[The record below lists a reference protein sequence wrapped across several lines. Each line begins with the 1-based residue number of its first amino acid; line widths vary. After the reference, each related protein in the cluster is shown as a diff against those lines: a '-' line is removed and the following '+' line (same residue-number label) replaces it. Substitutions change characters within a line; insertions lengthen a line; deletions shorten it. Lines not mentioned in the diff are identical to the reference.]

1 MAVKIKSFVKENSF
15 IMLSSLVALA
25 SILLFYIIK
34 QIAPFGDNTLYTAD
48 LYHQYSPL
56 FSEFRD
62 RLESG
67 ESLLYSWNTG
77 LGSPFI
83 GNFFNYLSS
92 PFGLIVA
99 LYNARGIADAIS
111 IMVACKATLSATSMA
126 YYLKKSQKFNS
137 PMLIAFGVLYAFCG
151 YFVAYY
157 WNIMWMD
164 SLYLFPLVILGIEK
178 IIDSGKCANYI
189 FALSLTMIINYYI
202 AYMVCIF
209 SCLYFIYYY
218 ICSQERIDYK
228 QKVLAYKGVARGKIK
243 TSFFINSGVRFA
255 VSSLAAAVIALFAF
269 VPLVH
274 VLSTSFATDAFQSD
288 SSSSSLEVFTYFN
301 IYEFLS
307 NHLALTTPTFRSGD
321 RVHILPNIYS
331 GIISLFLIP
340 LYMLSKKITKRKKVA
355 SVGLL
360 VVMFF
365 SFCVNIFDFV
375 WHGFHFPNDI
385 PYRQSFMYS
394 FILIILASKAYKLI
408 DDFSKK
414 HFCIIG
420 GAIALF
426 TISVIF
432 FPTQYTTTTTIIYSM
447 VFIVAFTVLFF
458 LAKSKDV
465 IKKFFPII
473 LCVLIVSESVL
484 GYILFF
490 NSSMTKAEF
499 LSDYEG
505 FKATQK
511 YIDIEDTDLFY
522 RSELTRNKTSMDPAR
537 YDFNGV
543 SAFSSMITQ
552 DLAAFQD
559 ALGLDGNRVNS
570 YIYYPQTPV
579 YNAMFSV
586 KYLYDLRGNL
596 NESDYYTKQ
605 DVITTYFT
613 YKNNYHLPL
622 AYCVSDKVADWN
634 ALSFDLPGQG
644 SFAHSIEAQEE
655 FFNSATG
662 IKDVFTD
669 IYDYDI
675 TYENMSPIDSVC
687 SKKDGKFTFVRNDQN
702 SNFGSIVF
710 NVPIKEDGN
719 YYAYVYSQDL
729 SGISV
734 YSKAFSTELEELEF
748 GYIVDLGPQS
758 AGDTISLKSNLFV
771 EKASADIDFRI
782 FTIDDEKFVE
792 GYNQLKD
799 GQITLTKFEETEV
812 RGTFTAEENEIL
824 YTSIPYDKGWSVEL
838 DGKKVDDDQIVVI
851 SGALLGVKVT
861 PGEHNIT
868 FRYAIPGMA
877 VANIISI
884 SFAVLLIVLY
894 ILNKKKLLF
903 FKNKKDNLWVK
914 AEGELPQKTSE
925 ENLAETVVE
934 EPVEKPKQ
942 TPKTTNNQ
950 QPPKKKK
957 RKKRH

>member
-1 MAVKIKSFVKENSF
+1 MADKIKSFVKENRF
-15 IMLSSLVALA
+15 IVLSGLVALA
-25 SILLFYIIK
+25 AILLFYIIK
-34 QIAPFGDNTLYTAD
+34 QITPFGNNTLYASD
-48 LYHQYSPL
+48 LYHQYGPL
-56 FSEFRD
+56 FSELRD

-92 PFGLIVA
+92 PFGLVVT
-99 LYNARGIADAIS
+99 LYSARGIADAIS
-111 IMVACKATLSATSMA
+111 IIVACKVSLSATSMA
-126 YYLKKSQKFNS
+126 YYLKKSQKLTS

-151 YFVAYY
+151 YFIAYF

-209 SCLYFIYYY
+209 SCIYFIYYY

-228 QKVLAYKGVARGKIK
+228 QKILAYKGVAKGKLK
-243 TSFFINSGVRFA
+243 TSFFVNSGLRFTL
-255 VSSLAAAVIALFAF
+255 SSLASALIALFAF
-269 VPLVH
+269 VPLIH
-274 VLSTSFATDAFQSD
+274 VLSTSFATDTFQSD
-288 SSSSSLEVFTYFN
+288 SSTSSLEIFTYFN

-307 NHLALTTPTFRSGD
+307 NHLALTTPTFRSAG
-321 RVHILPNIYS
+321 RIHILPNIYS
-331 GIISLFLIP
+331 GIISVFLIP
-340 LYMLSKKITKRKKVA
+340 LYMLSKKITKREKIA

-360 VVMFF
+360 AVMFF
-365 SFCVNIFDFV
+365 SFCVNVFDFI
-375 WHGFHFPNDI
+375 WHGFHFPNDM

-408 DDFSKK
+408 DEFNKK
-414 HFCIIG
+414 HFFIIG
-420 GAIALF
+420 GILAIF

-432 FPTQYTTTTTIIYSM
+432 WPTQYTTIETIIYSII
-447 VFIVAFTVLFF
+447 FIIAFTIVFF
-458 LAKSKDV
+458 LAKIKDFF
-465 IKKFFPII
+465 KKFLPII
-473 LCVLIVSESVL
+473 LCVLIVLESVL
-484 GYILFF
+484 SYTLLINSAVTKTDFF
-490 NSSMTKAEF
+490 
-499 LSDYEG
+499 SDYEG
-505 FKATQK
+505 FKATQS
-511 YIDIEDTDLFY
+511 YIDSEDTDLFY
-522 RSELTRNKTSMDPAR
+522 RSELTKNKTSMDPAR

-586 KYLYDLRGNL
+586 KYLYDLKGHL
-596 NESDYYTKQ
+596 SESNYYTKQ

-613 YKNNYHLPL
+613 FKNNYHLPL
-622 AYCVSDKVADWN
+622 AYCVSDKIADWN
-634 ALSFDLPGQG
+634 ALSFDLPGQS
-644 SFAHSIEAQEE
+644 SFPHSIEAQEE
-655 FFNSATG
+655 FFNCATG
-662 IKDVFTD
+662 IEDVFTD

-675 TYENMSPIDSVC
+675 SYENMFPIDSVC
-687 SKKDGKFTFVRNDQN
+687 SKKDGKFSFIRTETK

-710 NVPIKEDGN
+710 NVPVKKDSN
-719 YYAYVYSQDL
+719 YYAYVYSEDL
-729 SGISV
+729 SNISI

-748 GYIVDLGPQS
+748 GYIVDLGQQT
-758 AGDTISLKSNLFV
+758 AGDNIILKANLFA
-771 EKASADIDFRI
+771 EPAGADIDFRV

-799 GQITLTKFEETEV
+799 GQITLTRFEETEIS
-812 RGTFTAEENEIL
+812 GTFTAEENEIL
-824 YTSIPYDKGWSVEL
+824 YTSIPYDTGWSVEL
-838 DGKKVDDDQIVVI
+838 DGKKLDDDQIVVI
-851 SGALLGVKVT
+851 SDALLGVKVSA
-861 PGEHNIT
+861 GEHNIT

-877 VANIISI
+877 ASNIISI
-884 SFAVLLIVLY
+884 SFALLLIVLY
-894 ILNKKKLLF
+894 ILNKKNLLF
-903 FKNKKDNLWVK
+903 FKNKKENLWLR
-914 AEGELPQKTSE
+914 AEGELPQETTDVD
-925 ENLAETVVE
+925 TVVE
-934 EPVEKPKQ
+934 AIEKPEAPQQK
-942 TPKTTNNQ
+942 KTNNQ
-950 QPPKKKK
+950 ATPKKKK

>member
-1 MAVKIKSFVKENSF
+1 MADKIKSFIKEYKF
-15 IMLSSLVALA
+15 VMLSGVVTLISFLV
-25 SILLFYIIK
+25 FYVIK
-34 QIAPFGDNTLYTAD
+34 QIAPFGDNTLYAAD
-48 LYHQYSPL
+48 LYHQYGPL
-56 FSEFRD
+56 FSELRD
-62 RLESG
+62 RFESG

-77 LGSPFI
+77 LGGPFI

-99 LYNARGIADAIS
+99 LYDARGIADAIS
-111 IMVACKATLSATSMA
+111 IMVACKATLSSTSMA
-126 YYLKKSQKFNS
+126 YYLKKSQKLNS

-209 SCLYFIYYY
+209 SCIYFIYYY

-228 QKVLAYKGVARGKIK
+228 QKVLAYKGVANSKLK
-243 TSFFINSGVRFA
+243 TSFFVNSGVRFA
-255 VSSLAAAVIALFAF
+255 LSSLAAAVIALFAF
-269 VPLVH
+269 VPLIH

-288 SSSSSLEVFTYFN
+288 SSTSSLEVLTYFN

-307 NHLALTTPTFRSGD
+307 NHLALTTPTFRSAG
-321 RVHILPNIYS
+321 RIHILPNIYS
-331 GIISLFLIP
+331 GIISVFLIP
-340 LYMLSKKITKRKKVA
+340 LYMLSKKITKREKIA
-355 SVGLL
+355 SIGLL
-360 VVMFF
+360 AIMFF
-365 SFCVNIFDFV
+365 SFCINIFDFV

-408 DDFSKK
+408 DDFNKK

-420 GAIALF
+420 GAITLF

-432 FPTQYTTTTTIIYSM
+432 FPTQYTTITTIIYSI

-465 IKKFFPII
+465 IKKFLPII
-473 LCVLIVSESVL
+473 LCVLIVLESVS

-490 NSSMTKAEF
+490 NSSMTKSEF

-596 NESDYYTKQ
+596 SGSDYYTKQ

-613 YKNNYHLPL
+613 FKNNYHLPL

-634 ALSFDLPGQG
+634 ALSFDLPGQS

-662 IKDVFTD
+662 IEDVFTD

-675 TYENMSPIDSVC
+675 SYENMFPVSSVC
-687 SKKDGKFTFVRNDQN
+687 SKKDGKFSFVRSEKNN
-702 SNFGSIVF
+702 NFGSVVF

-719 YYAYVYSQDL
+719 YYAYVYSEDL
-729 SGISV
+729 SNISV

-748 GYIVDLGPQS
+748 GYIVDLGPQT
-758 AGDTISLKSNLFV
+758 AGDSIILKANLFA
-771 EKASADIDFRI
+771 EPASADIDFRI

-792 GYNQLKD
+792 GYNQLKE
-799 GQITLTKFEETEV
+799 GQITLTKFEETEIS
-812 RGTFTAEENEIL
+812 GTFTAEENEIL

-838 DGKKVDDDQIVVI
+838 DGKKVDNDQIIII
-851 SGALLGVKVT
+851 SDALLGVKVSA
-861 PGEHNIT
+861 GEHNIT

-877 VANIISI
+877 VANVISI
-884 SFAVLLIVLY
+884 TFAVLLIVLY
-894 ILNKKKLLF
+894 ILNKKNLLF

-914 AEGELPQKTSE
+914 AEGELPQETTEDENTKTI
-925 ENLAETVVE
+925 VQ
-934 EPVEKPKQ
+934 EPVKTPEQNPKKP
-942 TPKTTNNQ
+942 NN
-950 QPPKKKK
+950 PTSKKKK
-957 RKKRH
+957 RKKHH